1 MPIQLEAGIFQRL
14 LDVDANINA
23 IIIGL
28 ITIGLITILTVTSYS
43 FEEISRKY
51 KKWYYD
57 IALGLIE
64 ASVLILSMV
73 VVQHI
78 FKTINAGSSANWFYA
93 TTQMTLL
100 LYSLYTMQNH
110 FIDLVN
116 IIAPVYIFGHHLA
129 NGSTTLNTIFITAF
143 IALALTVI
151 YIARNKNSLINQE
164 WKYILLQVI
173 YGGIWWMIIW
183 SIYKFT
189 LLYTINMLLVFVI
202 YMWVIRFVAKWIRNS
217 FNNYNNMSEKVNYDE
232 LTGIRNRGNFD
243 EVSNAIFKVYSEEK
257 DIPLTMVMF
266 DIDHFKNFND
276 TFGHLAGDRVLS
288 HVAEIFHSQLFKRTT
303 RGQLFRYGGEEFVII
318 FRGIN
323 SKDAMKIVQSIRDE
337 LVNNPLYYN
346 GNKLDIRISFGVS
359 QLSPSDRNFKDLFKR
374 VDTYLYKSKKSG
386 RNRFTV
392 EGDTVEFQ

>member
-1 MPIQLEAGIFQRL
+1 MSIQLEAGIFQRL
-14 LDVDANINA
+14 LNVDANINA

-28 ITIGLITILTVTSYS
+28 ITIGLITILTVVSYS
-43 FEEISRKY
+43 FEDISRKY

-57 IALGLIE
+57 IGLGLIE
-64 ASVLILSMV
+64 ALVLVLSMV

-110 FIDLVN
+110 FIDLIN
-116 IIAPVYIFGHHLA
+116 IIAPIYIFGHHLS
-129 NGSTTLNTIFITAF
+129 NGTTLLNTIFITAF
-143 IALALTVI
+143 IALSLTVI
-151 YIARNKNSLINQE
+151 YISRNKDSLINQE
-164 WKYILLQVI
+164 WKYILLQII

-183 SIYKFT
+183 SVYKFT
-189 LLYTINMLLVFVI
+189 LLYTINMLIVFVI
-202 YMWVIRFVAKWIRNS
+202 YMWVIRFVARWIRNS

-232 LTGIRNRGNFD
+232 LTGIRNRANFD
-243 EVSNAIFKVYSEEK
+243 EVSGAIFDVYSKEK

-266 DIDHFKNFND
+266 DVDHFKEFND
-276 TFGHLAGDRVLS
+276 NYGHLAGDRVLS

-323 SKDAMKIVQSIRDE
+323 SNDAIEIIKGIRNE
-337 LVNNPLYYN
+337 LISNPLNYN
-346 GNKLDIRISFGVS
+346 GNELNIRISFGIS
-359 QLSPSDRNFKDLFKR
+359 QLTPSDHNFSDFFKR
-374 VDTYLYKSKKSG
+374 VDTYLYKSKRAG
-386 RNRFTV
+386 RNRYTV
-392 EGDTVEFQ
+392 ENETFEF